1 MKKKKAVGVRNKLTR
16 LQISSELRKKL
27 KTIKTEAAEM
37 EKIIR
42 NNDSVRPEDIDTVF
56 KDIDEWDILKLR
68 LKLILQTIIA
78 CDATQRLYNILK
90 DKLDR
95 FGDIMTES
103 EKAQTWE
110 QMADCVREMD
120 ENGCFKQR

>member
-42 NNDSVRPEDIDTVF
+42 NNDNIRPEDIDTVF

-103 EKAQTWE
+103 EKARTWE
-110 QMADCVREMD
+110 QMADCVRTMEL
-120 ENGCFKQR
+120 NGCIKGR

>member
-1 MKKKKAVGVRNKLTR
+1 MKKKKAVRVRNKLTR

-42 NNDSVRPEDIDTVF
+42 NNDNIRPEDIDTVF

-110 QMADCVREMD
+110 QMADCVRTMD
-120 ENGCFKQR
+120 LNGCFKGR